1 MTETNLSN
9 KAQANQKIIA
19 EFVVQAYAP
28 RHRRRG
34 LLLMM
39 KRREKWIDGPRYFLS
54 AERVILDLGLL
65 RKPLMIPFLA
75 IRFSVIPK
83 IFFWLCYTKKDI
95 NWSNVHLIINS
106 ARHSTASQQMI
117 EGQIFWKLVEN
128 GTFQLVAFSGI
139 IHDETSKRNYQN
151 KTKMQTKLA
160 EICVCLHAA
169 VQIICRVCTVQSTAG
184 WYRRPTCTV

>member
-1 MTETNLSN
+1 MKETNLSST
-9 KAQANQKIIA
+9 AQANQKIIA

-34 LLLMM
+34 LLLV
-39 KRREKWIDGPRYFLS
+39 KRPKKCIDGPRYFLS

-128 GTFQLVAFSGI
+128 GAFQLVASSGI
-139 IHDETSKRNYQN
+139 SHDETSKRNYQN
-151 KTKMQTKLA
+151 KTKMQTKLT

-169 VQIICRVCTVQSTAG
+169 VQIMCPVCTVQSTAG

>member
-1 MTETNLSN
+1 MKETNLSST
-9 KAQANQKIIA
+9 AQANQKIIA

-34 LLLMM
+34 LLLV
-39 KRREKWIDGPRYFLS
+39 KRREKCIDGPRYFLS

-95 NWSNVHLIINS
+95 NWSNVNLIINS

-117 EGQIFWKLVEN
+117 EGQILWELVED
-128 GTFQLVAFSGI
+128 GALQLVAPPGI
-139 IHDETSKRNYQN
+139 IYDEKSMRNYQN
-151 KTKMQTKLA
+151 ETKMQTKLT

-169 VQIICRVCTVQSTAG
+169 VQIICRVCTVQSTAD
-184 WYRRPTCTV
+184 WYRQSTGTV